1 MPLTPYLL
9 SAVSMRKAVKVFIVM
24 IVLLVASVFTMFF
37 CLVSDRTGLWD
48 YDQAVSPWRD
58 SFTSFFP
65 KQIPFDAAQVRYF
78 HRPAVMQGGES
89 IQLRMVLPEVSVR
102 QIHAKA
108 LRDALSRSNG
118 RRPSD
123 ESEGLMPR
131 TVRAAKGSA
140 RDPVADYQ
148 VFVLNT
154 TRSEENW
161 NHGVESG
168 VAVSLKYNEVVY
180 WLENW

>member
-1 MPLTPYLL
+1 MT
-9 SAVSMRKAVKVFIVM
+9 
-24 IVLLVASVFTMFF
+24 
-37 CLVSDRTGLWD
+37 
-48 YDQAVSPWRD
+48 
-58 SFTSFFP
+58 
-65 KQIPFDAAQVRYF
+65 
-78 HRPAVMQGGES
+78 
-89 IQLRMVLPEVSVR
+89 
-102 QIHAKA
+102 
-108 LRDALSRSNG
+108 
-118 RRPSD
+118 
-123 ESEGLMPR
+123 R

-140 RDPVADYQ
+140 LDPVADYQ

>member
-1 MPLTPYLL
+1 
-9 SAVSMRKAVKVFIVM
+9 
-24 IVLLVASVFTMFF
+24 
-37 CLVSDRTGLWD
+37 
-48 YDQAVSPWRD
+48 
-58 SFTSFFP
+58 
-65 KQIPFDAAQVRYF
+65 
-78 HRPAVMQGGES
+78 
-89 IQLRMVLPEVSVR
+89 LRMVLPEVSVR